1 MNILCIED
9 NKEKYDEICK
19 QTKSIREDI
28 ILDWASYGNEGLFK
42 LEQKK
47 YDLVILDM
55 SLPINSVNERKD
67 MLYGESILDEIK
79 RSRKDVKVVVV
90 TGFDQFE
97 YKDERLTFSQLY
109 ERLKNKFSKYLLDM
123 VYYDQSSIEWT
134 LVLKKVLSD

>member
-1 MNILCIED
+1 MKILCIED
-9 NKEKYDEICK
+9 NEEKYDEIYK
-19 QTKSIREDI
+19 QAKKIREDI
-28 ILDWASYGNEGLFK
+28 IFDWASYGNEGLFK